1 MEYLTVGTSEIKRD
15 LFVPIKDGD
24 EPSIKPTGGIWLTK
38 YDSQYENYNEW
49 VDYLIDNPDVLFYKS
64 LAYDIWKQP
73 CSLVK
78 LNDDSKIFSLENTD
92 GFEYLINTFK
102 KDSDYFSYEIMSQ
115 HYDGIYIDILKMMR
129 NDKYKKQ
136 FQLAR
141 ELCVSSLILF
151 NLDCIDYYQSG
162 HVLITPFDLE
172 YGAYETPNYEIICKK
187 TRKRV
192 R

>member
-49 VDYLIDNPDVLFYKS
+49 VDYLIDNPNVLFYKS

-92 GFEYLINTFK
+92 
-102 KDSDYFSYEIMSQ
+102 
-115 HYDGIYIDILKMMR
+115 
-129 NDKYKKQ
+129 
-136 FQLAR
+136 
-141 ELCVSSLILF
+141 
-151 NLDCIDYYQSG
+151 
-162 HVLITPFDLE
+162 
-172 YGAYETPNYEIICKK
+172 
-187 TRKRV
+187 RKSV
-192 R
+192 V